1 MLKSPDNLGIIHFI
15 GIGGIGM
22 SGIAEILYQSGY
34 QVQGSDINKSN
45 NTNRL
50 AKLGI
55 KIYIGQKKSNI
66 IDAKIIVISTAIL
79 STNEEFV
86 AAKKMFLPI
95 VHRSEMLGELMR
107 LKQSIAIAGTHGKTT
122 TTSLIAR
129 MIEENGMDPTIING
143 GIISSLDSNARL
155 GKGEWMVVEADESD
169 GSFTKLNPTA
179 AIITNIDLEHLDY
192 HKTEENLENAFLN
205 FVSSIPFYGFVCLC
219 IDNPRTQKLMSRLE
233 NKKVITYGMSA
244 NADVRATNIMYKN
257 NKMYFS
263 LNISNVKQY
272 MSQAHEIEFSMIG
285 NHNIQNALASIAT
298 GIELKIPLEKIKNTL
313 KNFTGVQRRFQKVG
327 NYKNTII
334 IDDYG
339 HHPVEISSA
348 LAAARLLAPKNRI
361 ISVFQPHRYSR
372 LRDLFDEFCRSF
384 NDADQVI
391 LLDVYAAGEKPINQF
406 NSINLENG
414 LTNYGHKNVLYIK
427 DQHLLTKTLIKL
439 IKPNDL
445 IICLGAGSITKIAN
459 NLEEELNNEDRY
471 IQK

>member
-1 MLKSPDNLGIIHFI
+1 MLKSPKNLGIIHFI

-22 SGIAEILYQSGY
+22 SGIAEILFQSGY
-34 QVQGSDINKSN
+34 QVQGSDLNKSN

-50 AKLGI
+50 ESLGI

-66 IDAKIIVISTAIL
+66 VNAKIIVISTAI
-79 STNEEFV
+79 SETNEEFL

-122 TTSLIAR
+122 TTSLIAK

-143 GIISSLDSNARL
+143 GIISSLNSNARL
-155 GKGEWMVVEADESD
+155 GNGEWMVVEADESD
-169 GSFTKLNPTA
+169 GSFAKLNPTA

-192 HKTEENLENAFLN
+192 HKTEENLEIAFFN

-219 IDNPRTQKLMSRLE
+219 IDNPRTQKLISKLE

-244 NADVRATNIMYKN
+244 NADIRATNISYEN
-257 NKMYFS
+257 NKMIFS
-263 LNISNVKQY
+263 LNITNNKKFEKIV
-272 MSQAHEIEFSMIG
+272 HEIEFSMIG
-285 NHNIQNALASIAT
+285 IHNIQNALATIAT
-298 GIELKIPLEKIKNTL
+298 GIELKIPLAKIKKTL

-327 NYKNTII
+327 NFKNTII

-339 HHPVEISSA
+339 HHPVEINSA
-348 LAAARLLAPKNRI
+348 LAAARLLAPENKI
-361 ISVFQPHRYSR
+361 FTVFQPHRYSR

-384 NDADQVI
+384 NDADIVL
-391 LLDVYAAGEKPINQF
+391 LLDVYSAGEKPIKNF
-406 NSINLENG
+406 ESSNLEHG
-414 LTNYGHKNVLYIK
+414 LTNYGHKNVLYLR
-427 DQHLLTKTLIKL
+427 DQNHLAKALIKL
-439 IKPNDL
+439 IQPNDL

-459 NLEEELNNEDRY
+459 NLENELKNENEY
-471 IQK
+471 IQI

>member
-1 MLKSPDNLGIIHFI
+1 MLKSPENLGIIHFI

-34 QVQGSDINKSN
+34 QVQGSDLNTSN

-50 AKLGI
+50 EKVGI
-55 KIYIGQKKSNI
+55 KIFIGQKKSNI
-66 IDAKIIVISTAIL
+66 INAKIIVISTAI
-79 STNEEFV
+79 SETNEEFV
-86 AAKKMFLPI
+86 AAKKLFLPI

-122 TTSLIAR
+122 TTSLIAK

-155 GKGEWMVVEADESD
+155 GNGEWMVVEADESD
-169 GSFTKLNPTA
+169 GSFSKLNPTA

-192 HKTEENLENAFLN
+192 HITAENLENAFFN

-219 IDNPRTQKLMSRLE
+219 IDNPRTQKLISKLE

-244 NADVRATNIMYKN
+244 NADIRATNILYKKNKMHFTLNIAN
-257 NKMYFS
+257 NKEYDSKVF
-263 LNISNVKQY
+263 Q
-272 MSQAHEIEFSMIG
+272 IEFSMIG
-285 NHNIQNALASIAT
+285 NHNIQNALATIAT
-298 GIELKIPLEKIKNTL
+298 GIELKIPLKRIKNTL

-327 NYKNTII
+327 NFKNTKI

-339 HHPVEISSA
+339 HHPVEINSA
-348 LAAARLLAPKNRI
+348 LAAARLLAPKNKI
-361 ISVFQPHRYSR
+361 ISIFQPHRYSR

-384 NDADQVI
+384 NEADQVI
-391 LLDVYAAGEKPINQF
+391 ILDVYAAGEKPIDNF
-406 NSINLENG
+406 EGINLESG
-414 LTNYGHKNVLYIK
+414 LTNYGHKNVLYVK
-427 DQHLLTKTLIKL
+427 DKNLLAKKLIKL
-439 IKPNDL
+439 IQPNDL

-459 NLEEELNNEDRY
+459 NLEEELKNEDRY
-471 IQK
+471 I